1 MKRALSKTEK
11 MLKTK
16 WGVRRGMPTV
26 NTILPQRPRA
36 CCSLL
41 SSITKATWYQVS
53 HKCFLYRI
61 ITIADIFWVLALSPC
76 TVLDTSHTVTHLIL
90 TSTLWKLKI
99 LFHVTDEE
107 TESQRGDRTCL
118 CHRDSQWRSV
128 IWTQVVAE
136 LASRV
141 FALKH
146 STIKCGA
153 YLKKDIREKESERE
167 TRIREKDSD
176 WDRERNKWEKAG
188 SQRHRNLCTSSP
200 VCYLLCQ
207 SLS

>member
-1 MKRALSKTEK
+1 MLST
-11 MLKTK
+11 
-16 WGVRRGMPTV
+16 WGHSTHIIFIHWIVK
-26 NTILPQRPRA
+26 TILQSRDDRY
-36 CCSLL
+36 L
-41 SSITKATWYQVS
+41 
-53 HKCFLYRI
+53 
-61 ITIADIFWVLALSPC
+61 
-76 TVLDTSHTVTHLIL
+76 
-90 TSTLWKLKI
+90 
-99 LFHVTDEE
+99 HVTDEE